1 MSTVREILPKKVA
14 KSALPISRT
23 LPFGQGMEDLFE
35 TFFNRGWMEPFSMKR
50 SLLPEIEPRIDLRFP
65 LIDLIDRDDELLVRA
80 ELPGVKKNEIEL
92 TLTDEG
98 LGIIVNR
105 ELKEEE
111 KAERFYRCEMAHGTL
126 ERTVMFPIDVDVDK
140 AKAELKDGVLNVVI
154 PKAKKVKRHVLKV
167 A

>member
-14 KSALPISRT
+14 KTALPVSRT
-23 LPFGQGMEDLFE
+23 LPFGHSMEDLFE
-35 TFFNRGWMEPFSMKR
+35 NIFNRGWLEPFAMKR
-50 SLLPEIEPRIDLRFP
+50 PMLPEIESRVDLRFP
-65 LIDLIDRDDELLVRA
+65 LVDLIDRDDELVLRA
-80 ELPGVKKNEIEL
+80 ELPGVKKDEIEL
-92 TLTDEG
+92 TVTDEG

-105 ELKEEE
+105 EIKEEE

-140 AKAELKDGVLNVVI
+140 AKAELKDGVLSIVI

>member
-23 LPFGQGMEDLFE
+23 LPLGQGMEDLFE
-35 TFFNRGWMEPFSMKR
+35 SFFNRGWLEPFGMRR
-50 SLLPEIEPRIDLRFP
+50 SLLPEIEPRMDLRFP
-65 LIDLIDRDDELLVRA
+65 LVDLIDRDNELVVRA
-80 ELPGVKKNEIEL
+80 ELPGVKKDEIEL
-92 TLTDEG
+92 TVTDEG

-111 KAERFYRCEMAHGTL
+111 KADRFYRCEMAHGTL

-140 AKAELKDGVLNVVI
+140 AKAELKDGVLSVII